1 MYANEHLDW
10 LENAYPYRI
19 AWYPAT
25 HPYVSHMSWGNF
37 HPFRKAKYFVNAY
50 ELTKD
55 KKYRDA
61 VSLCNDFHNGANPF
75 AQTMTSGLGKIYPTK
90 FLDLTSYS
98 DNISEYVSGITP
110 YRNTFGINREALKL
124 GYALIYPHR
133 KDRKFTPHPTMLLPK
148 SAIGDFTNIEDFSKK
163 VGQLLP
169 IWRRFAN
176 VEAYSVAASEYTVSE
191 TISPALAVCG
201 WLLEPNWL
209 PSDELKNRQ
218 PTKNHRKLKGY
229 APLP

>member
-1 MYANEHLDW
+1 
-10 LENAYPYRI
+10 
-19 AWYPAT
+19 
-25 HPYVSHMSWGNF
+25 
-37 HPFRKAKYFVNAY
+37 
-50 ELTKD
+50 
-55 KKYRDA
+55 
-61 VSLCNDFHNGANPF
+61 
-75 AQTMTSGLGKIYPTK
+75 
-90 FLDLTSYS
+90 
-98 DNISEYVSGITP
+98 
-110 YRNTFGINREALKL
+110 
-124 GYALIYPHR
+124 
-133 KDRKFTPHPTMLLPK
+133 MLLPK
-148 SAIGDFTNIEDFSKK
+148 SAIGDFIKIEDFSKK

-218 PTKNHRKLKGY
+218 PTKDHRKLKGY